1 MLDLRFRRLNMK
13 RPSRTSE
20 IAHSSTTDA
29 PTGCLYVVATP
40 IGNLED
46 ITLRALRIL
55 KEVDVIACEDTR
67 QTLKL
72 LSHFDIQKRLVSY
85 HEHNEITQAPELVI
99 ELEQGAKIAL
109 VTDAGTP
116 AISDPGHRLVNLS
129 LRHGIL
135 VIPIPGPSALVAALS
150 ASGISSDGFSFVGF
164 LPSRQAERRKALRA
178 LGSEPRTLVLYEAP
192 HRVLDT
198 LEDALEILGNRP
210 AVIARELT
218 KVYEEFLRGYL
229 QELVETVR
237 KKRARGEITLLIGP
251 ADGNAPQLA
260 SAENPANAM
269 PLARRVEEIM
279 KERDVDRKAALKQA
293 ARERGLT
300 RREAYKQLLV
310 TRDE

>member
-1 MLDLRFRRLNMK
+1 MK
-13 RPSRTSE
+13 RTSKTSE
-20 IAHSSTTDA
+20 IPAPSTPDA

-46 ITLRALRIL
+46 ITLRALRVL

-72 LSHFDIQKRLVSY
+72 LSHFEIQKRTVSY

-99 ELEQGAKIAL
+99 EMEQGGKVAL

-116 AISDPGHRLVNLS
+116 AISDPGHRLVSLC
-129 LRHGIL
+129 LRHGIT
-135 VIPIPGPSALVAALS
+135 VVPIPGPSAFVAALS
-150 ASGISSDGFSFVGF
+150 ASGMRSEEFSFIGF
-164 LPSRQAERRKALRA
+164 LPARQSERRKALRA
-178 LGSEPRTLVLYEAP
+178 IAAELRTLVLYEAP

-229 QELVETVR
+229 QDLVEAAR
-237 KKRARGEITLLIGP
+237 KKPARGEITLLIGP

-269 PLARRVEEIM
+269 PLARRVEEIT